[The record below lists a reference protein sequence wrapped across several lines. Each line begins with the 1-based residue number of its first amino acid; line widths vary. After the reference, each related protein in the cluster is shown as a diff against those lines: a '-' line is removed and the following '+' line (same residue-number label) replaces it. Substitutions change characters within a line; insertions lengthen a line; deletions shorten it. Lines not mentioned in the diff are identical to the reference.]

1 MPHNTDQAKRQHR
14 TLVRNISSRILEIK
28 PLIHRSKFTGDYT
41 HTYIK
46 YKLNK
51 LGLDKNYSKKA
62 IKKNYAYKQKY
73 SRSFSD
79 GKITFLFKTYA
90 PYNSSQ
96 LGYLRRKCI
105 VQTSNSS
112 SKLLSR
118 INKVL
123 PGLDVMSL
131 EYAIDF
137 FCPNNCV
144 GNLLYL
150 LKHYTYI
157 HHSKMASMI
166 GNEYLGL
173 EGNEVTRDINAVSKI
188 HFKERIVGKK
198 ISSGKYVKIYERG
211 DDDSKI
217 LLPNG
222 KKGWLHKDTNRV
234 RLEVTIENRNGTLR
248 NNYIKTL
255 NDLVQGP
262 KFQEIIF
269 AKSSSSTHTRKQ
281 DQIQFKN
288 FKDRKNGKLP
298 KEYEDY
304 LTEDA
309 QGTMESFMNEYFRA
323 KNLIGGRVSN
333 EMENSKNMEPLK
345 TRMVKAAKLFD
356 QNW

>member
-28 PLIHRSKFTGDYT
+28 PLIHRSKFSGDYT

-51 LGLDKNYSKKA
+51 LGIDKNYSTKA
-62 IKKNYAYKQKY
+62 IKNNYTYKRKC

-79 GKITFLFKTYA
+79 GKITFLFKTYS

-96 LGYLRRKCI
+96 LGYLKRKCI
-105 VQTSNSS
+105 VETSNSN

-137 FCPNNCV
+137 YCRDHYAV
-144 GNLLYL
+144 ANLLYL
-150 LKHYTYI
+150 LRLYTYI
-157 HHSKMASMI
+157 HHTKRTSMI
-166 GNEYLGL
+166 GGKFLGY
-173 EGNEVTRDINAVSKI
+173 EGNEVTRNTNAVSKI
-188 HFKERIVGKK
+188 HFQEKTTGKK
-198 ISSGKYVKIYERG
+198 ISSGKYAKIYERG
-211 DDDSKI
+211 DDNVKI
-217 LLPNG
+217 TLPSG
-222 KKGWLHKDTNRV
+222 KKGWRHKDTNRV
-234 RLEVTIENRNGTLR
+234 RLEVTINRTNGTLG
-248 NNYIKTL
+248 NNYIETL

-262 KFQEIIF
+262 KFQKIIF
-269 AKSSSSTHTRKQ
+269 AKSIDPTKQ

-309 QGTMESFMNEYFRA
+309 QGNMESFMDEYFRA
-323 KNLIGGRVSN
+323 KNLKGKGVSN

-356 QNW
+356 KNW